1 MSTGK
6 NDIGVVGLGVMG
18 RNLVLNIADHG
29 FRVAV
34 FNRTA
39 SVTREFASALEP
51 GQNVQ
56 PCYSLEE
63 LVEALARPRRILMM
77 VKAGPSVDSV
87 IDSLQGLLEPGD
99 ILMDGGNS
107 HFADTERRAGSL
119 VAGGIRYLGVGI
131 SGGERGARTGP
142 SLMPGGPADAYESVR
157 GICEAIAARGDGEP
171 CGR

>member
-77 VKAGPSVDSV
+77 VKDDLGGRINPDRSFSKPIDPDCWSRLNKGTASLGNMSSVFVYSC
-87 IDSLQGLLEPGD
+87 
-99 ILMDGGNS
+99 
-107 HFADTERRAGSL
+107 L
-119 VAGGIRYLGVGI
+119 VSI
-131 SGGERGARTGP
+131 P
-142 SLMPGGPADAYESVR
+142 
-157 GICEAIAARGDGEP
+157 
-171 CGR
+171 